1 MLITTFDPWK
11 SKLCTCP
18 RKLTL
23 NPYTG
28 CSHGC
33 LYCYVSAY
41 VPEFDHTRPKANLT
55 ARLGKEA
62 RKVEGELV
70 SIANSSDPYP
80 PMERSLGLTRK
91 CLRIL
96 SRRNCRVQLV
106 TKSDLVTRDIDLL
119 KKLPCTV
126 AMTITTSDDALSKRL
141 EPHAPPPSQRLR
153 AVRTLLE
160 NGIPTSVRIDPLIPR
175 LNDRPE
181 DLIRQLALIGVPHIT
196 CSTYKAKSDNW
207 RRVAQAFPHIAKDL
221 GPLYFEKGERIG
233 RSLYLP
239 EDLRRRM
246 IERVKTRAE
255 KEGMK
260 FASCR
265 EGFPQLNTATCDG
278 SWLIQEST

>member
-1 MLITTFDPWK
+1 MLITVFDPWK

-41 VPEFDHTRPKANLT
+41 VPDFDRTRPKADLT
-55 ARLGKEA
+55 ARLEKEA
-62 RKVEGELV
+62 RRVEGELI

-80 PMERSLGLTRK
+80 PLEQSLGLTRK
-91 CLRIL
+91 CLQIL
-96 SRRNCRVQLV
+96 SKRNCRVQLV
-106 TKSDLVTRDIDLL
+106 TKSDLVTRDVDLL

-126 AMTITTSDDALSKRL
+126 AMTITTSDDTLSMRL
-141 EPHAPPPSQRLR
+141 EPHAPLPSNRLR

-160 NGIPTSVRIDPLIPR
+160 SGIPTSVRVDPLIPR

-181 DLIRQLALIGVPHIT
+181 DLIRQLAVLGVPHIT
-196 CSTYKAKSDNW
+196 CSTYKAKGDNW
-207 RRVAQAFPHIAKDL
+207 RRVVQAFPRIAKDL
-221 GPLYFEKGERIG
+221 GPMYFEKGERIG

-246 IERVKTRAE
+246 IERVKTQAE
-255 KEGMK
+255 EEGIK

-278 SWLIQEST
+278 SWLIQEPT